1 MRLKMSEN
9 CFPFLQPT
17 GSVNNT
23 TYFSYEMQDR
33 GTNEMLYSCVLH
45 TSIFRLHYLVALEPA
60 ALEPAACK

>member
-1 MRLKMSEN
+1 MGLEMSEN

-33 GTNEMLYSCVLH
+33 GTNEMLYSCVLFIYFYIL
-45 TSIFRLHYLVALEPA
+45 TPLP
-60 ALEPAACK
+60 